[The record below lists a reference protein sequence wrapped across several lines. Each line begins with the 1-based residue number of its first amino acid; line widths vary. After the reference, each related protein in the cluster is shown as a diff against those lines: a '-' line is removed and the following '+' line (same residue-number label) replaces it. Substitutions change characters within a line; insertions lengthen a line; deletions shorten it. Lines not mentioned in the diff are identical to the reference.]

1 MVSFNNWGHIW
12 GHIHSNVITLIIT
25 PKGKLRYIVVKQVRY
40 ISIFELIEYYA
51 QRILTPFVANLSII
65 NSELKSIGNEDD
77 SVASEKVVTS
87 SALSL

>member
-51 QRILTPFVANLSII
+51 QRILTLFVANH
-65 NSELKSIGNEDD
+65 
-77 SVASEKVVTS
+77 
-87 SALSL
+87 